1 MEEIKVGEYGR
12 TNLGKIFIFA
22 WLEVNGKR
30 VENKVILGDGQKITN
45 EFYYFE
51 KGEEIVKQSP
61 NILNILE
68 IGDYVNGE
76 QIMCFRNAD
85 CDYDIGTEYNDEF
98 GCYYGYDKEQIKDI
112 VTHEQFEQMKYIV
125 GDESNG

>member
-61 NILNILE
+61 NIIDLIE
-68 IGDYVNGE
+68 QGDYVNGSR
-76 QIMCFRNAD
+76 ILDITGDYINA
-85 CDYDIGTEYNDEF
+85 TEWNCCKSRLEKTIKSIVT
-98 GCYYGYDKEQIKDI
+98 KEQ
-112 VTHEQFEQMKYIV
+112 FNQMKYIV
-125 GDESNG
+125 GE